1 MDISRA
7 IVTLWYVTTDSPAD
21 VLAAEP
27 KADRGFGRKYLAQ
40 LNPNFPVTPIGQ
52 FPLNRSVE
60 ADIAEFYIG
69 GYPGVT
75 VVQTVVVEEGVMLS
89 QLSPLLLEA
98 IPARELYAF
107 ALNEE
112 EGYAGFA
119 HWQDGELKRS
129 LCGTRFGLLEDI
141 GLPEGFEGPYWAGER
156 NPDLGGISLPFE
168 PRDLMDEAQRRWLG
182 ISIDAEGPDLDVV
195 GYAVDGRPE
204 PKVDELPNS
213 TRSVG
218 ELATTSAGKLGLHDY
233 DDYEDHSAGDTSTG
247 EEIVRTTKKLGRLV
261 GSWISQTS
269 QSLKE
274 RWRS

>member
-112 EGYAGFA
+112 EATPVSRTGRTVNSNARCAAPALDCWKTSAFPKA
-119 HWQDGELKRS
+119 SKAL
-129 LCGTRFGLLEDI
+129 T
-141 GLPEGFEGPYWAGER
+141 GPVSSTQ
-156 NPDLGGISLPFE
+156 ISAEFLFPLNH
-168 PRDLMDEAQRRWLG
+168 RDLMDEAQRRWLG